1 MEDVLIVSS
10 FYASDEGE
18 GREDRYGRSDE
29 LRYEPKAQHL
39 KSIKILKLY

>member
-10 FYASDEGE
+10 FYAGDEGE
-18 GREDRYGRSDE
+18 SGEDRYGRSNE

-39 KSIKILKLY
+39 KSIKIFKL